1 MLVWQRNNVPLG
13 RVQYVSALRPP
24 KLSRHSANEER
35 GEAGGTGEDHHCH
48 RRRVYTLT
56 YERAAV
62 DGSLARPRHSLHS
75 QVSWS
80 LEEELK
86 QRRRLAEFHPSYAQ
100 PQKPDS
106 DPEAGEA
113 MEADGREWKQV
124 GASPCGGVMLQKEE
138 IDK

>member
-1 MLVWQRNNVPLG
+1 MVRQRNDFLLG

-24 KLSRHSANEER
+24 KLSRRSANEER
-35 GEAGGTGEDHHCH
+35 GEAGGTGEDHRRQ

-62 DGSLARPRHSLHS
+62 DGGLARPRHSLHS
-75 QVSWS
+75 HVSWS

-86 QRRRLAEFHPSYAQ
+86 QRRRLAGFHPSYASDS
-100 PQKPDS
+100 DS

-113 MEADGREWKQV
+113 TEADGREWKQV
-124 GASPCGGVMLQKEE
+124 GAGP
-138 IDK
+138 

>member
-1 MLVWQRNNVPLG
+1 MTSCFG

-24 KLSRHSANEER
+24 KLSRHSANEEG
-35 GEAGGTGEDHHCH
+35 GEAGGTGEGHHRHH
-48 RRRVYTLT
+48 RRRVHTLT

-62 DGSLARPRHSLHS
+62 DGGLARPRHSLHS

-86 QRRRLAEFHPSYAQ
+86 QRRRLAGFHPSYAQ
-100 PQKPDS
+100 PQRPDSDS

-113 MEADGREWKQV
+113 TEADGREWKQV
-124 GASPCGGVMLQKEE
+124 GASP
-138 IDK
+138 